1 MSEQTISL
9 EQARRQQRAEQSQD
23 APRMSQG
30 RVMQNIETRARTDGM
45 FYASSLQGTKPKPRQ
60 WIVHGLV
67 PDKAVTLFSGN
78 GGIGKSTVMFQ
89 LAAAAASGRK
99 WLGRDVMLRR
109 AAYLSAEDDR
119 DELHRRLDVINM
131 RHDAQH
137 GDYEDQLILWDKT
150 GTATPFLYRDNEGW
164 QESPF
169 FCLLANAVVD
179 LGIGLLVI
187 DSMYNFFGGNE
198 LSRTDA
204 TAFMD
209 CLQKLALEAEC
220 AIVVL
225 WHPSASGLESGTGT
239 SGSTAFRNRARQML
253 YMTGLKDEEA
263 EEDPDGRLL
272 RVVKSNYGPS
282 GYDVRLRYEEG
293 YVVEEEEQQNGL
305 LGQIDRNN
313 KLTVAKDVF
322 LKCLDITKAQGRSVT
337 DATNT
342 PRYAPKAFSRMPECA
357 GVSARN
363 LALAMEH
370 LFSEKIIRMG
380 TAYND
385 RRQAI
390 SAIIRCEKDCSK

>member
-9 EQARRQQRAEQSQD
+9 EQARRQQRAGQSPD
-23 APRMSQG
+23 APSMPQG

-150 GTATPFLYRDNEGW
+150 GNATPFLYRDNEGW

-293 YVVEEEEQQNGL
+293 YVVAEEEQQNGL
-305 LGQIDRNN
+305 LGQIEKD
-313 KLTVAKDVF
+313 AKSKFHREAF
-322 LKCLDITKAQGRSVT
+322 LNCLDISHQQGRPPT
-337 DATNT
+337 DARNS
-342 PRYAPKAFSRMPECA
+342 PRYAPKMFAGMPEGR
-357 GVSARN
+357 GVSRRN
-363 LALAMEH
+363 FEKIMEE
-370 LFSEKIIRMG
+370 LFSDQEIIVGSFEQGNRHLAKAIVRREK
-380 TAYND
+380 
-385 RRQAI
+385 
-390 SAIIRCEKDCSK
+390 

>member
-1 MSEQTISL
+1 MSDQTISL
-9 EQARRQQRAEQSQD
+9 EQARRQQRAEQSND

-30 RVMQNIETRARTDGM
+30 RVAQSVETRARTDGM

-89 LAAAAASGRK
+89 LAAAVASGRK

-119 DELHRRLDVINM
+119 DELHRRLDVINT

-150 GTATPFLYRDNEGW
+150 GSATPFLFRDNEGW

-253 YMTGLKDEEA
+253 YMTGLKEEEA

-282 GYDVRLRYEEG
+282 GYDVRLRYEDG
-293 YVVEEEEQQNGL
+293 YVVAEEERQGGL
-305 LGQIDRNN
+305 LDQITED
-313 KLTVAKDVF
+313 AKTTFRREAF
-322 LKCLDITKAQGRSVT
+322 LHCLDVALHQGRPPS
-337 DATNT
+337 DAKNS
-342 PRYAPKAFSRMPECA
+342 PRYAPKMFAGMPEGR
-357 GVSARN
+357 GVSRRN
-363 LALAMEH
+363 FEKTMEE
-370 LFSEKIIRMG
+370 LFSHQEIIVG
-380 TAYND
+380 SLTGPD
-385 RRQAI
+385 RHPI
-390 SAIIRCEKDCSK
+390 KAIIRREK

>member
-1 MSEQTISL
+1 MSDKTVSL
-9 EQARRQQRAEQSQD
+9 EEARRQQRAEQPQE
-23 APRMSQG
+23 PIRMSSG
-30 RVMQNIETRARTDGM
+30 RVTQNVEARARTDGM

-60 WIVHGLV
+60 WIVHGLI

-89 LAAAAASGRK
+89 LAAACASGRK

-109 AAYLSAEDDR
+109 AAYLSAEDDK
-119 DELHRRLDVINM
+119 DELHRRLDVINT
-131 RHDAQH
+131 RHDVDHA
-137 GDYEDQLILWDKT
+137 DYEDQLIMWDKS
-150 GTATPFLYRDNEGW
+150 GSAMPFLYRGNEGW
-164 QESPF
+164 EESPF

-179 LGIGLLVI
+179 LGIGLLVV

-209 CLQKLALEAEC
+209 CLQKLALEAKC

-282 GYDVRLRYEEG
+282 GYDVRLRYEDG
-293 YVVEEEEQQNGL
+293 YVVAEEERKSGL
-305 LGQIDRNN
+305 LGQIEQD
-313 KLTVAKDVF
+313 AKAKFHKETF
-322 LKCLDITKAQGRSVT
+322 LSCLDVTHQQGRPPT
-337 DATNT
+337 DSKNT
-342 PRYAPKAFSRMPECA
+342 SRYAPRMFASMPEGR
-357 GVSARN
+357 GVSKRN
-363 LALAMEH
+363 FERAMEE
-370 LFSEKIIRMG
+370 LFSDQEIVVG
-380 TAYND
+380 TYETKDGNRNTRKAIV
-385 RRQAI
+385 RRQ
-390 SAIIRCEKDCSK
+390 K

>member
-1 MSEQTISL
+1 MNDKTVSL
-9 EQARRQQRAEQSQD
+9 EEARRQQRTEQSQD
-23 APRMSQG
+23 QVRMPQG
-30 RVMQNIETRARTDGM
+30 RVTQNVEARARTDGM

-60 WIVHGLV
+60 WIVHGLI

-89 LAAAAASGRK
+89 LAAAVASGRK

-119 DELHRRLDVINM
+119 DELHRRLDVINV

-150 GTATPFLYRDNEGW
+150 GSATPFLFRDNEGW

-220 AIVVL
+220 SIVVL

-282 GYDVRLRYEEG
+282 GYDIRLRYEDG
-293 YVVEEEEQQNGL
+293 YVVAEEERQGGL
-305 LGQIDRNN
+305 LDQISED
-313 KLTVAKDVF
+313 AKTTFRREAF
-322 LKCLDITKAQGRSVT
+322 LHCLDVALHQGRPPS
-337 DATNT
+337 DAKNS
-342 PRYAPKAFSRMPECA
+342 PRYAPKMFSGMPEGR
-357 GVSARN
+357 GVSRRN
-363 LALAMEH
+363 FEKTMEE
-370 LFSEKIIRMG
+370 LFSDQQIIVG
-380 TAYND
+380 SLSGPD
-385 RRQAI
+385 RHPI
-390 SAIIRCEKDCSK
+390 KAIIRREK

>member
-1 MSEQTISL
+1 MSDKTVSL
-9 EQARRQQRAEQSQD
+9 EEARRQQQAEQSNE

-30 RVMQNIETRARTDGM
+30 RVAQSVEARARTDGM

-60 WIVHGLV
+60 WIVHGLI

-89 LAAAAASGRK
+89 LAAAVASGRK

-109 AAYLSAEDDR
+109 AAFLSAEDDK
-119 DELHRRLDVINM
+119 DELHRRLDVINT
-131 RHDAQH
+131 RYDADH
-137 GDYEDQLILWDKT
+137 ADYEDQLILWDKT
-150 GTATPFLYRDNEGW
+150 GNATPFLYRGNDGW
-164 QESPF
+164 EDSPF
-169 FCLLANAVVD
+169 FCLLANAVID

-209 CLQKLALEAEC
+209 CLQKLALEAKC

-253 YMTGLKDEEA
+253 YMTGFKDEEA

-282 GYDVRLRYEEG
+282 GYDVRLRYEDG
-293 YVVEEEEQQNGL
+293 YVVAEEENQGGL
-305 LGQIDRNN
+305 LGQIEKD
-313 KLTVAKDVF
+313 AKSKFHRDAF
-322 LKCLDITKAQGRSVT
+322 LNCLDICHHQGRPPS
-337 DATNT
+337 DARNS
-342 PRYAPKAFSRMPECA
+342 PRYAPKMFAGMPEGR
-357 GVSARN
+357 GVSRRN
-363 LALAMEH
+363 FEKIMEE
-370 LFSEKIIRMG
+370 LFSDQEIIVGAFEKGNRHLAKAIV
-380 TAYND
+380 
-385 RRQAI
+385 RR
-390 SAIIRCEKDCSK
+390 EK

>member
-23 APRMSQG
+23 AARMSQG

-99 WLGRDVMLRR
+99 W
-109 AAYLSAEDDR
+109 
-119 DELHRRLDVINM
+119 LDVINM